1 MTFGTSVALVLGLAL
16 GPLGPRL
23 GRALLA
29 GLGGLLLA
37 LVLAWR
43 AGAGGWAF
51 LTFALAF
58 IVLEGLGVWL
68 VVRRPRVGLVFAL
81 LLSLVVGVVP
91 LMVMTGS
98 RPSLPSI
105 LLAVVCLAACVY
117 GLVRPAFGVRFATAA
132 VGARLALSA
141 LPGETPF
148 WQWPAL
154 CLLLLAVGHMV
165 SPKVELRPLPRTVP
179 RRAGAFGAL
188 TAFVCVLLVALFTPQ
203 LPPPDAASEGRL
215 LRLRAFAPR
224 GGYLWPTLSETVTW
238 EDSKGYRLWDSLD
251 VRYLTGNAARGL
263 FRLPGTRA
271 LLGRFSLNH
280 EVSRMRGVKD
290 AAELL
295 ALQAAAHAIVAAVR
309 DTAPGRLPGLSEH
322 SIAESIQ
329 RAGRAHGCSED
340 SFPPVVASGPRAA
353 SIHAA
358 PTEARVQ
365 VGEMVMVDVGCSVNH
380 YASDFT
386 RTFPVGGHFTVE
398 NRRYYEAVYA
408 AQQAAAAACRPG
420 AVISGKGPSG
430 EPSLDAIAHRVLMER
445 LGEKGYGH
453 GLGHGV
459 GLFVHDVGTGGALEP
474 GMVLTIEPGLYLP
487 GKLGIRI
494 EDTYRV
500 TETGCEAL
508 TQGLSAAPDAVEAFL
523 AEGPTPG
530 GTGPL
535 GTQPAPVV
543 RGAAGA
549 TPTQVR

>member
-1 MTFGTSVALVLGLAL
+1 
-16 GPLGPRL
+16 
-23 GRALLA
+23 
-29 GLGGLLLA
+29 
-37 LVLAWR
+37 
-43 AGAGGWAF
+43 
-51 LTFALAF
+51 
-58 IVLEGLGVWL
+58 
-68 VVRRPRVGLVFAL
+68 
-81 LLSLVVGVVP
+81 LSLVVGVVP

-179 RRAGAFGAL
+179 RRAGAYGAL
-188 TAFVCVLLVALFTPQ
+188 TAFVCALLVALFTPQ

-224 GGYLWPTLSETVTW
+224 GGYLWPSLSETVTW

-251 VRYLTGNAARGL
+251 VRYLTGSAERGL

-271 LLGRFSLNH
+271 FLGRFSLNH

-295 ALQAAAHAIVAAVR
+295 SLQAAAQAIVSAVR
-309 DTAPGRLPGLSEH
+309 DTAPGRVPGLSERA
-322 SIAESIQ
+322 IAASVQ
-329 RAGRAHGCSED
+329 RAGLAHGCTED
-340 SFPPVVASGPRAA
+340 SFPPVVAAGPRAA

-365 VGEMVMVDVGCSVNH
+365 VGEMVMVDVGCSVHH

-386 RTFPVGGHFTVE
+386 RTFPVGGHFSTE
-398 NRRYYEAVYA
+398 NRHYYEAVYA

-420 AVISGKGPSG
+420 AVMSGKTASG
-430 EPSLDAIAHRVLMER
+430 EPSLDAIAHRVLLER
-445 LGEKGYGH
+445 LDEKGYGH

-459 GLFVHDVGTGGALEP
+459 GLFVHDVGTSGPLEP

-508 TQGLSAAPDAVEAFL
+508 TQGLSADPDAVEAFL
-523 AEGPTPG
+523 AEAPTEGGAGPRSTP
-530 GTGPL
+530 
-535 GTQPAPVV
+535 PAPAVG
-543 RGAAGA
+543 GAAGA